1 MAFNHRKTIT
11 FRLAQTARAAR
22 GRSGSHLTRIGLHP
36 GQDSVLK
43 TLSEQDGLSMSQLA
57 QSLAVQPP
65 TVTKM
70 VSRLAAQGYVE
81 RRASKGDGRQA
92 HVYLT
97 QQGRDAILDI
107 DKGWK
112 RLEKEALAGLDD
124 KDVKRLR
131 KLLRQIERNLSA
143 IPEDSEDDIA
153 DEPEAEAEA
162 TTEGLSNGA
171 TDAVESHE
179 PVA

>member
-1 MAFNHRKTIT
+1 
-11 FRLAQTARAAR
+11 
-22 GRSGSHLTRIGLHP
+22 
-36 GQDSVLK
+36 
-43 TLSEQDGLSMSQLA
+43 MSQLA

-81 RRASKGDGRQA
+81 RRASAGDGRQA

-97 QQGRDAILDI
+97 EQGRDAILGI

-143 IPEDSEDDIA
+143 IAEDDEDDVV
-153 DEPEAEAEA
+153 DEPEAAAETEAQP
-162 TTEGLSNGA
+162 
-171 TDAVESHE
+171 D
-179 PVA
+179 VAEKPEVVA

>member
-1 MAFNHRKTIT
+1 
-11 FRLAQTARAAR
+11 
-22 GRSGSHLTRIGLHP
+22 
-36 GQDSVLK
+36 
-43 TLSEQDGLSMSQLA
+43 MSQLA

-81 RRASKGDGRQA
+81 RRASAGDGRQA

-97 QQGRDAILDI
+97 EQGRDAILGI

-143 IPEDSEDDIA
+143 IAEDDEDDVI
-153 DEPEAEAEA
+153 DEPEATPEPEAPV
-162 TTEGLSNGA
+162 
-171 TDAVESHE
+171 DVVEKPE

>member
-1 MAFNHRKTIT
+1 
-11 FRLAQTARAAR
+11 
-22 GRSGSHLTRIGLHP
+22 
-36 GQDSVLK
+36 
-43 TLSEQDGLSMSQLA
+43 MSQLA

-81 RRASKGDGRQA
+81 RRASAGDGRQA

-97 QQGRDAILDI
+97 EQGRDAILGI

-143 IPEDSEDDIA
+143 IAEDDEDDVV
-153 DEPEAEAEA
+153 DEPEAAAEAEA
-162 TTEGLSNGA
+162 QP
-171 TDAVESHE
+171 D
-179 PVA
+179 VAEKPEVVA

>member
-1 MAFNHRKTIT
+1 
-11 FRLAQTARAAR
+11 
-22 GRSGSHLTRIGLHP
+22 
-36 GQDSVLK
+36 
-43 TLSEQDGLSMSQLA
+43 MSQLA

-81 RRASKGDGRQA
+81 RRASAGDGRQA

-97 QQGRDAILDI
+97 EQGRDAILGI

-143 IPEDSEDDIA
+143 IAEDDEDDVI
-153 DEPEAEAEA
+153 DEPEATPEPEAPVDVVEKPEA
-162 TTEGLSNGA
+162 
-171 TDAVESHE
+171 
-179 PVA
+179 VA